1 MQDII
6 PFLFL
11 KIRKKTY
18 KKHHK
23 KEQILI
29 IDMIQDRECEKYLKE
44 RNI

>member
-18 KKHHK
+18 KDIIKQK
-23 KEQILI
+23 ILI

>member
-18 KKHHK
+18 KNIIKQK
-23 KEQILI
+23 ILI